1 MSHCCINTRHKQL
14 RGIEFTLAYSHPDG
28 KAWWQKREVP
38 GCTANP
44 SQEAGERKDVPCGM
58 ERRGFKVADQAS
70 KDNVLAWPD

>member
-1 MSHCCINTRHKQL
+1 M
-14 RGIEFTLAYSHPDG
+14 G